1 MKFQSTLLLAAAA
14 GSALAVPHGPGHKKR
29 ASVFE
34 CKGPLPRRCEA
45 DRIGF
50 GSNESGAEFGTN
62 IPGVWV
68 CIIAQ
73 V

>member
-34 CKGPLPRRCEA
+34 CKLPFALLSR
-45 DRIGF
+45 
-50 GSNESGAEFGTN
+50 S
-62 IPGVWV
+62 
-68 CIIAQ
+68 
-73 V
+73 